1 MNDLATRA
9 VLRDA
14 LTQLQRVSDAHQ
26 FELNTLAAE
35 AGQQQLGP
43 RGIGRLLSLSRQ
55 VETLE
60 RLSRE
65 LADLLGQP
73 PPPRHLAPVPQREIT
88 AA

>member
-1 MNDLATRA
+1 MNDICTRA

-14 LTQLQRVSDAHQ
+14 LSQLQRVSDSHQ
-26 FELNTLAAE
+26 FELNNLAAE
-35 AGQQQLGP
+35 AGQKQLGP

-65 LADLLGQP
+65 LAELLGVP
-73 PPPRHLAPVPQREIT
+73 PPPRQLAPVPPREIT

>member
-1 MNDLATRA
+1 MNDPATRA
-9 VLRDA
+9 MLRDA
-14 LTQLQRVSDAHQ
+14 LTMLQRVSDARQ
-26 FELNTLAAE
+26 FDLNTLAAE

-43 RGIGRLLSLSRQ
+43 LGIGRLLSLSRQ

-65 LADLLGQP
+65 LADLLGVP
-73 PPPRHLAPVPQREIT
+73 PPPRHLAPVAPHQIT